1 MDAHT
6 PCQKQTF
13 LINYCVYHDQLL
25 ANYTGPQVA
34 KANRGGQ

>member
-1 MDAHT
+1 MHHT

-13 LINYCVYHDQLL
+13 FIVYHDQLL

-34 KANRGGQ
+34 KANRQYIEET